1 MPTTSKERHMTSIHI
16 ENPAAWLTTAI
27 QEFVTQ
33 SPQNSLQNKAH
44 DKAFD
49 EPLVGFS
56 KGNDPLYED
65 YKQHVGSFHW
75 TPLEIFNQT
84 FPELSISAEELTVI
98 SWILPQTAATK
109 ADNRKQ
115 AKWPAE
121 RWARARIFGEEFN
134 AKLRKHVVEVL
145 QEKGYEAVA
154 PMLSPLWSRK
164 KSEQYGFASTWSER
178 HAAYA
183 SGLGTFGLCDGLITP
198 LGKAM
203 RTGSLVARIQIPATP
218 RPYGDHH
225 AYCPFFAQGIC
236 GKCINRCP
244 VGAITEDG
252 HDKDKCSKHTS
263 VAAKKYTK
271 THYGF
276 DGKGCGLCQTDV
288 PCESKIPTKEDVE
301 AYP

>member
-1 MPTTSKERHMTSIHI
+1 MTSIHI

-56 KGNDPLYED
+56 KGNDPLYEY